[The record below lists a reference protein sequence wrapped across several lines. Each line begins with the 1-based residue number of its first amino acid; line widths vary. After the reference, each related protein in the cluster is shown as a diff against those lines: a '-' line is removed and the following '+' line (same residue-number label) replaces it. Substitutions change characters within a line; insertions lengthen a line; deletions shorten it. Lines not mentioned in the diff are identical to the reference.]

1 MLTANRPQSTF
12 SAVPGHK
19 DHPSLWQ
26 LGLMAIV
33 GSAVVNW
40 LADSVIVAVL
50 PISPEFSDLQ
60 ILKVE
65 PFTIIGAFG
74 AALVFALVHRTS
86 NRPNRVYWWIA
97 TLVLLLS
104 ALPDLGMLSGPG
116 ATPLAVGALFFLH
129 ITTYLVCV
137 GVFTTRTH
145 IGRGF

>member
-1 MLTANRPQSTF
+1 
-12 SAVPGHK
+12 
-19 DHPSLWQ
+19 
-26 LGLMAIV
+26 MAIV

-74 AALVFALVHRTS
+74 AALVFALVDRTS
-86 NRPNRVYWWIA
+86 KRPNRVYWGIA
-97 TLVLLLS
+97 TIVLLLS
-104 ALPDLGMLSGPG
+104 ALPYSERCPATG

-137 GVFTTRTH
+137 GALITRTH
-145 IGRGF
+145 IGRRF